1 LICLPRISVRVLSS
15 MPPSSATKHLA
26 TPACRSAEMPWQHR
40 TLQLLQL
47 LALLQAEAE
56 AADWAAADT
65 PGGGAPGASAAPAVG
80 RGAAEAAAI
89 ASEFEAAARALL
101 ALLRSKQLEDARR
114 APHLRQLL
122 LRLSFGAPGAGGSD
136 P

>member
-1 LICLPRISVRVLSS
+1 
-15 MPPSSATKHLA
+15 
-26 TPACRSAEMPWQHR
+26 
-40 TLQLLQL
+40 
-47 LALLQAEAE
+47 LLQAEAE
-56 AADWAAADT
+56 AADWAAADAPGGAT
-65 PGGGAPGASAAPAVG
+65 PGAAGAPAGE

-101 ALLRSKQLEDARR
+101 ALLRSSQLEDARR

-136 P
+136 S

>member
-1 LICLPRISVRVLSS
+1 
-15 MPPSSATKHLA
+15 
-26 TPACRSAEMPWQHR
+26 MPWQHR
-40 TLQLLQL
+40 TMQLSQL
-47 LALLQAEAE
+47 LALLQADAE

-65 PGGGAPGASAAPAVG
+65 PGGGAPGASAAPAGG

-89 ASEFEAAARALL
+89 ACEFEAAARALL
-101 ALLRSKQLEDARR
+101 ALLRSAQLEDARR